1 MSIKRKLVYIPNKI
15 SKYFSRRNLYDWLL
29 EDLLSLGLENP
40 KILCVGSGGDVQ
52 KFIYQNTDFSF
63 FTIDIDSSRGPDQV
77 MDATKMEFQDQS
89 FDLILMLEVLEHIPE
104 SYKAIKECHRVLKIK
119 GSLFLV
125 LLLY

>member
-52 KFIYQNTDFSF
+52 NLLQNIDFSF
-63 FTIDIDSSRGPDQV
+63 FTIDIDYPRTSQV
-77 MDATKMEFQDQS
+77 MDATKWNFKTKA
-89 FDLILMLEVLEHIPE
+89 LI
-104 SYKAIKECHRVLKIK
+104 
-119 GSLFLV
+119 
-125 LLLY
+125 